1 MLHHKPKPNLF
12 TTQQVELFEIHGND
26 PADLSAGS
34 QQSVNPPKRKGE
46 YLRQLFTLNEHK
58 FVEAP
63 RNEPM
68 DRFYEFGILPK
79 SKYSF
84 DVFLEIASLIKHE
97 DRERSPDEIVRI
109 LHDKYPTMEKAKISR
124 VFVKKVLSIS
134 SAALLPML
142 PQFANLPQQWTLMID
157 STIRMGGESVLVVI
171 LAVAEDYTFPL
182 LASFLPSENTT
193 DLVRL
198 LTELKQ
204 RLPYQPQAMISDFS
218 KGFLT
223 SLAQVFPL
231 SIQLGC
237 HFHAL
242 EIFARMMLNPNMK
255 QLRKLILP
263 LLKKLKNWAE
273 GVLHVTPA
281 ENFDLRS
288 FARSIGYLQEKGEFG
303 QNLLDV
309 SLKLLAIHDGIKDS
323 HKLIGAHPHKTRK
336 TFKLKKIIDKVMK
349 SSGSSIRIA
358 ISQLRTAIE
367 RFQMIRDA
375 LSPETLWSEPS
386 QLMQLSK
393 KWKKDKD
400 MVKIA
405 EKIEELAPYLLPAI
419 KDDRLPRTTSIL
431 ESLHGSVK
439 QTMRKWS
446 GTSTPSSSFNW
457 IAPLLSVLDG
467 LDDMQWEGIYK
478 LLPSTSWYEEVGK
491 WSKIEKIRKL
501 EVRNG
506 KRLVNLEPAGLRR
519 QVRVLLTKTIIA
531 EVMI

>member
-1 MLHHKPKPNLF
+1 
-12 TTQQVELFEIHGND
+12 
-26 PADLSAGS
+26 
-34 QQSVNPPKRKGE
+34 
-46 YLRQLFTLNEHK
+46 
-58 FVEAP
+58 
-63 RNEPM
+63 M
-68 DRFYEFGILPK
+68 DRFYEFAILPRG
-79 SKYSF
+79 KYSF
-84 DVFLEIASLIKHE
+84 DVFLEIASLIKDE
-97 DRERSPDEIVRI
+97 NRERSPDEIVKI
-109 LHDKYPTMEKAKISR
+109 LRDKYPAMEKAKISR

-142 PQFANLPQQWTLMID
+142 PQFANLPQEWTLMID
-157 STIRMGGESVLVVI
+157 STIRVGGESVLVVV
-171 LAVAEDYTFPL
+171 LAVAGDYTFPL

-204 RLPYQPQAMISDFS
+204 RLPHQPQAVISDFS

-223 SLAQVFPL
+223 SLAQLFPS

-242 EIFARMMLNPNMK
+242 EIFARMMLNPAMK
-255 QLRKLILP
+255 QLRKVILP

-273 GVLHVTPA
+273 GVLHVTA
-281 ENFDLRS
+281 ADNFDLRS
-288 FARSIGYLQEKGEFG
+288 FARCIGYLQEKGEFG

-323 HKLIGAHPHKTRK
+323 HKLIGAHPHKTK
-336 TFKLKKIIDKVMK
+336 KMFKLKKIIDKVMK
-349 SSGSSIRIA
+349 SDGPSIKIA

-375 LSPETLWSEPS
+375 LSPESEPH

-400 MVKIA
+400 MIKVA

-419 KDDRLPRTTSIL
+419 NDDRLPRTTSIL

-478 LLPSTSWYEEVGK
+478 RLPSTSWYEEVRK
-491 WSKIEKIRKL
+491 WSKREKMRKL